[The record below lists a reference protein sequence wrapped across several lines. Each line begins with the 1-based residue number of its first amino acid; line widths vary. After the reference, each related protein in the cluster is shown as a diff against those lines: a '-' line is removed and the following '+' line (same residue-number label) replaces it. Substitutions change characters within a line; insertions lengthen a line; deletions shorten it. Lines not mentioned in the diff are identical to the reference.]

1 MRVTIAQV
9 PATTDVAANIVLL
22 RDASREAARLEADL
36 LVLPEYASAY
46 DQRGVGID
54 MATDVEGPYSQAM
67 RELAAA
73 SRMTIVAGVTLRAD
87 SLGLPEPDAAR
98 AVNALVAVG
107 PTGEV
112 AGIYRKVHLYDAFRT
127 RESDRLIAGPAS
139 APPVVIEVAG
149 LRVGLMTCYDLRF
162 PESARRLADAG
173 AQVFVVP
180 AAWQDG
186 PQKLQQWQVLAQA
199 RAIEN
204 VGVVVAVGMPGKGLV
219 GHSLVAGPD
228 GSLGPALG
236 AVPAFATADIDAS
249 YLERSREE
257 NPSLANRRFA
267 VVPLAEARD

>member
-1 MRVTIAQV
+1 
-9 PATTDVAANIVLL
+9 
-22 RDASREAARLEADL
+22 
-36 LVLPEYASAY
+36 
-46 DQRGVGID
+46 
-54 MATDVEGPYSQAM
+54 
-67 RELAAA
+67 
-73 SRMTIVAGVTLRAD
+73 
-87 SLGLPEPDAAR
+87 
-98 AVNALVAVG
+98 
-107 PTGEV
+107 
-112 AGIYRKVHLYDAFRT
+112 
-127 RESDRLIAGPAS
+127 
-139 APPVVIEVAG
+139 
-149 LRVGLMTCYDLRF
+149 MTCYDLRF

-228 GSLGPALG
+228 GSVGPALG

-267 VVPLAEARD
+267 VVPLAEARG